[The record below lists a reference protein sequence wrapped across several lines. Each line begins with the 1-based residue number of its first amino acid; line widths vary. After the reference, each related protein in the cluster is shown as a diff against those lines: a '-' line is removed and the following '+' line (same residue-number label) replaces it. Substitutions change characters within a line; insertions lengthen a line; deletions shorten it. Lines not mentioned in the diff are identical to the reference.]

1 MDIQNLQF
9 SLIFIF
15 KAFDMKRLILILIVF
30 PLLSNC
36 TQYSAMMNPSIT
48 LATGGTISQASTS
61 LASTLAVN
69 EAKKGLQAEVTEQ
82 GYCQTFHSSELNE
95 IFFFFLDQS
104 DCIYDPMSIY
114 R

>member
-1 MDIQNLQF
+1 
-9 SLIFIF
+9 
-15 KAFDMKRLILILIVF
+15 MKKLILILIVF
-30 PLLSNC
+30 TVLTNC

-61 LASTLAVN
+61 FASSMAVN
-69 EAKKGLQAEVTEQ
+69 EAKKGLQAEVTKQ
-82 GYCQTFHSSELNE
+82 RYCQTFNSSELNE
-95 IFFFFLDQS
+95 IFFETIDQS